1 MRRSTPWAS
10 DLAGAA
16 LSMGTCRGGTVP
28 FSVLGMDVRA
38 VRFLIEHGVYHRL
51 NCPISERKWDSP
63 IETSPGKAAPCATAF
78 FPKARLDQAAFLR
91 RLPFVDGAAG
101 WGSAWTGSERWRC

>member
-1 MRRSTPWAS
+1 VVAYAVVLLIAR
-10 DLAGAA
+10 G
-16 LSMGTCRGGTVP
+16 LSHTR
-28 FSVLGMDVRA
+28 
-38 VRFLIEHGVYHRL
+38 
-51 NCPISERKWDSP
+51 NCPILGRKWDSP

-101 WGSAWTGSERWRC
+101 WGSAWTGSERWRCRPKPRRLASSERVAA